1 MSGTTVFDYAK
12 RVTGVKV
19 NLNGSSS
26 VVSGS
31 TRTVKSVALPDF
43 SEGGSSSG
51 WVSKELNFFEEV
63 EFGTGTV
70 QGTVTSVRYQ
80 IMPTDELIEAL
91 HSANSSLSDVTGRV
105 FSTSGAMASAISFYD
120 LIARTMDDEL
130 VMVEGYRASLYNA
143 LSSVSSHF
151 DVELTAQVSNISGT
165 TFTFGFTMNLTNTD
179 LQIASVTMSES
190 NIVV

>member
-1 MSGTTVFDYAK
+1 
-12 RVTGVKV
+12 
-19 NLNGSSS
+19 
-26 VVSGS
+26 
-31 TRTVKSVALPDF
+31 
-43 SEGGSSSG
+43 
-51 WVSKELNFFEEV
+51 
-63 EFGTGTV
+63 
-70 QGTVTSVRYQ
+70 
-80 IMPTDELIEAL
+80 MPTDELIEAL

-143 LSSVSSHF
+143 LSSASSHF
-151 DVELTAQVSNISGT
+151 NVEVTAQVSNISGT